1 MRKLLL
7 ASHAYLAKGVLS
19 SLEMIMGKQEQVD
32 VICAYTEDPYDLR
45 AEIQKRLD
53 ALDEQD
59 ELIVVT
65 DAFGGSVN
73 NEFMSVVGSCGKKV
87 HLVCG
92 MNLSLVINLCEG
104 REENGETAEIIR
116 TCLNDARDS
125 LKYCNDLLEAEEAA
139 DEEF

>member
-65 DAFGGSVN
+65 DALDRK
-73 NEFMSVVGSCGKKV
+73 SVV
-87 HLVCG
+87 
-92 MNLSLVINLCEG
+92 
-104 REENGETAEIIR
+104 
-116 TCLNDARDS
+116 
-125 LKYCNDLLEAEEAA
+125 
-139 DEEF
+139 